1 MLASTLGVRLLLWIG
16 DTIPLPPRPALM
28 DALTR
33 VQVTND
39 ADSGDGFQLTFSLG
53 RQNPLD
59 WDLLDGSLTPMKRV
73 VIAVDLGIVPEVLI
87 DGIITQH
94 NLTPSN
100 DPGRSTLT
108 VTGTNLSVMLDL
120 EEKNRPYKNQPDFVI
135 VGSVVGSYPQYG
147 FLPAVMPSTDVPI
160 ELQTIPRQYETDLGL
175 VRRLAERNGFVFYIE
190 PVTFG
195 VNKSY
200 WGPVIR
206 AGLPQPALTMN
217 MGASTNVTSM
227 SFANDALA
235 PVTAS
240 GAIVEPT
247 TKIEIPIPALPPL
260 RIPPLALVPAP
271 AHRKTILR
279 ESANENP
286 ARAALASVSA
296 ATSSPEAVSG
306 QGQLE
311 SVRYGKVL
319 RARGLVG
326 VRGAGFSYDGFYYVK
341 GVTHQ
346 ITKGTYTQSFRL
358 SARRDRVAQPGAADM
373 SPGRN
378 FFGKFRGIGH

>member
-1 MLASTLGVRLLLWIG
+1 
-16 DTIPLPPRPALM
+16 
-28 DALTR
+28 
-33 VQVTND
+33 
-39 ADSGDGFQLTFSLG
+39 
-53 RQNPLD
+53 
-59 WDLLDGSLTPMKRV
+59 
-73 VIAVDLGIVPEVLI
+73 VLI
-87 DGIITQH
+87 DGVITQH
-94 NLTPSN
+94 NVTPSN

-120 EEKNRPYKNQPDFVI
+120 EEKNRPYKNQPDFII
-135 VGSVVGSYPQYG
+135 VGSVLGSYPQFG
-147 FLPAVMPSTDVPI
+147 FVPMIAPSSDVPI

-175 VRRLAERNGFVFYIE
+175 VRRLAQRNGFVFYIE
-190 PVTFG
+190 PMTFG
-195 VNKSY
+195 LNKFY

-227 SFANDALA
+227 SFTNDALA
-235 PVTAS
+235 PVAAS
-240 GAIVEPT
+240 GSMVEQT
-247 TKIEIPIPALPPL
+247 TQIEIPIPAMPPI

-279 ESANENP
+279 EAANQSSG
-286 ARAALASVSA
+286 RAALAAVSA
-296 ATSSPEAVSG
+296 ATSAPEAVSG

-326 VRGAGFSYDGFYYVK
+326 VRGAGFSYDGLYYVK

-358 SARRDRVAQPGAADM
+358 TRDGTGSL
-373 SPGRN
+373 SPVLPT
-378 FFGKFRGIGH
+378 